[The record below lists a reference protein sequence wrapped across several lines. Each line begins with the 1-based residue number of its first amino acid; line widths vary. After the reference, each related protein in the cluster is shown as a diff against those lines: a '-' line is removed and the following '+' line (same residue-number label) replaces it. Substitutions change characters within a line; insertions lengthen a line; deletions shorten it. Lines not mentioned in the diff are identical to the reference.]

1 MKILES
7 HELSKGIFWVKDVS
21 NIEDTGIFLDI
32 PCTSDGTP
40 FDTSELNAKTGTT
53 YNHERTWPMLSNEI
67 TDGKPYNYYPRGRVE
82 IANGKATIFANPNI
96 ANQQLID
103 WCTDK
108 FNLTAANGIKK
119 IRLIVDGSE
128 HYKCYLDEG
137 LIQ

>member
-7 HELSKGIFWVKDVS
+7 RELSKGIFWVKDVS

-128 HYKCYLDEG
+128 HYKCYLDGG
-137 LIQ
+137 LI

>member
-7 HELSKGIFWVKDVS
+7 HELSKGIFWVKDAS

-40 FDTSELNAKTGTT
+40 FDDSKLNAKTGTT
-53 YNHERTWPMLSNEI
+53 YNHERTWSMLGNNV
-67 TDGKPYNYYPRGRVE
+67 TGGKPYNYYPRGRVE

-96 ANQQLID
+96 ATQQLID

-108 FNLTAANGIKK
+108 FNLTSVNGIKK

-128 HYKCYLDEG
+128 HYKCYLDWK
-137 LIQ
+137 

>member
-128 HYKCYLDEG
+128 HYKCYLD
-137 LIQ
+137 

>member
-7 HELSKGIFWVKDVS
+7 RELSKGIFWVKDVS

-128 HYKCYLDEG
+128 HYKCYLD
-137 LIQ
+137 